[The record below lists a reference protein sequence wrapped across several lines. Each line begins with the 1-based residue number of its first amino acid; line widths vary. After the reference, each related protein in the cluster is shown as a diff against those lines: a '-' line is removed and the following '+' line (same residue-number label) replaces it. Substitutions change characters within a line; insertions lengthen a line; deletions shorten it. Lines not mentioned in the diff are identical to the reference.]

1 MITPSKITDYHRSK
15 YELEEFLMFCVLCAG
30 KSSKIQAQKLEYFL
44 HHDRSPNLEPY
55 WGATPFAMIQH
66 WVREGM
72 LMDRMKEAKLGKYKL
87 MEKAFSQLLL
97 LNLDYTLVT
106 VRGASHA
113 RLILTGAY
121 GVGLKTASLFL
132 LHSVEGCKMAVLDTH
147 LLRFLRKLYPKAR
160 VPKAS
165 PQCPHKYR
173 QIEDM
178 WLGFCYRND
187 RDPATYDLEI
197 WNNK

>member
-1 MITPSKITDYHRSK
+1 MITPSKITNYHRK
-15 YELEEFLMFCVLCAG
+15 RYELEEFLLFCVLCAG
-30 KSSKIQAQKLEYFL
+30 KSSEIQARKLEEFL
-44 HHDRSPNLEPY
+44 GETTQHKC
-55 WGATPFAMIQH
+55 TPFEIIR
-66 WVREGM
+66 WWTDRE
-72 LMDRMKEAKLGKYKL
+72 LLWHMKRAKLGKYKL
-87 MEKAFSQLLL
+87 MGDSFRRLTSAHSLPLLDNWETSVQAKRVWL
-97 LNLDYTLVT
+97 
-106 VRGASHA
+106 ASYPG
-113 RLILTGAY
+113 I
-121 GVGLKTASLFL
+121 GLKTASLFL

-147 LLRFLRKLYPKAR
+147 LLKYLRKLYPKAR

-178 WLGFCYRND
+178 WLGYCYRND